1 MQVELALVEKVF
13 QFKNKNN
20 NMNKDKIDLYN
31 FLVDTPYFSKEYVM
45 GKFFN
50 FSFSDIQYIN
60 NLELMEKRNKKIDD
74 LLNED

>member
-1 MQVELALVEKVF
+1 
-13 QFKNKNN
+13 
-20 NMNKDKIDLYN
+20 
-31 FLVDTPYFSKEYVM
+31 M
-45 GKFFN
+45 GKIFN

>member
-1 MQVELALVEKVF
+1 
-13 QFKNKNN
+13 
-20 NMNKDKIDLYN
+20 MNKDKIDLYN
-31 FLVDTPYFSKEYVM
+31 FLVDNPYFSKEYVM
-45 GKFFN
+45 GKIFN

>member
-1 MQVELALVEKVF
+1 VEKVF

-45 GKFFN
+45 GKIFN